1 MTEYL
6 ALKERLKKRSLKERG
21 QWMDR
26 RRDLEENFEPVVASN
41 KRMTKEIVEELTPI
55 IKELRE
61 LKDRDNLLPLRHQ
74 TRYQLSACK

>member
-6 ALKERLKKRSLKERG
+6 ANLKERG

-41 KRMTKEIVEELTPI
+41 KRMTKEIVDELTPI
-55 IKELRE
+55 TKELR
-61 LKDRDNLLPLRHQ
+61 
-74 TRYQLSACK
+74 